1 LPLSEFDLIAKHFAP
16 MAAPGGLGL
25 LDDAAI
31 LALPRGAELVISKDM
46 LVETVHFLPD
56 DLPGVIAAKALRVNL
71 SDLAAKGAKPL
82 GFMLGLAKPKT
93 LGDGWL
99 AAFAAALKEDAEA
112 YGCPLYGGDTVSKPG
127 PLTVSITVF
136 GSVPK
141 GRMVQ
146 RLAAQPGDQLFVTGC
161 IGDAALGLVV
171 RQHPE
176 TPWVEQ
182 LESHHKKWLA
192 DLYAVPWPRNN
203 AAPLIQRYARAAMDI
218 SDGFC
223 GDLAKMVQG
232 AGHGATVHLGK
243 VPLSPATKAA
253 IALEP
258 ALFEKALTGGDDY
271 EVLMAIPPNKARG
284 AMRAFAYLGLPFTKI
299 GIVEEAGKP
308 VRFLNPDG
316 SERHFANLSFR
327 HF

>member
-93 LGDGWL
+93 LGDDWL
-99 AAFAAALKEDAEA
+99 AAFAAALKDDAET
-112 YGCPLYGGDTVSKPG
+112 YGCPLYGGDTVSTEG

-136 GSVPK
+136 GAVPR
-141 GRMVQ
+141 GRIVR
-146 RLAAQPGDQLFVTGC
+146 RLATEAGDHLYVTGC
-161 IGDAALGLVV
+161 IGDSALGVTM
-171 RQHPE
+171 RYHPDA
-176 TPWVEQ
+176 PWIAKLSAE
-182 LESHHKKWLA
+182 HRKWLA
-192 DLYAVPWPRNN
+192 DAYLLPWPRNN
-203 AAPLIQRYARAAMDI
+203 AAALIQRHARAAMDI
-218 SDGFC
+218 SDGFA
-223 GDLAKMVQG
+223 GDLTKMIQG
-232 AGHGATVHLGK
+232 AGLGATVELAQ
-243 VPLSPATKAA
+243 VPLSPAVLAA
-253 IALEP
+253 VALDP
-258 ALFEKALTGGDDY
+258 ALFETALTGGDDY
-271 EVLMAIPPNKARG
+271 EVLMAVPPENASATESDFAALSLRLTRIGVAGLKG
-284 AMRAFAYLGLPFTKI
+284 AA
-299 GIVEEAGKP
+299 
-308 VRFLNPDG
+308 VRFLKADR
-316 SERHFANLSFR
+316 SEQHFAKMSFR